1 MPRLKMLAAKDFYW
15 EKSGGKWQM
24 RMCPLGQGMVDWPKV
39 FSMLAAAKFTGPI
52 SLHCEYNPE
61 DLLGAIAGDFAFLK
75 KHVEAAYA

>member
-1 MPRLKMLAAKDFYW
+1 MLAVQDFYW

-52 SLHCEYNPE
+52 SLHCEYKPPDQLE
-61 DLLGAIAGDFAFLK
+61 AIARDLAFLK
-75 KHVEAAYA
+75 KQMGAVYPDRA